1 MEQDTQKNTKQERTA
16 LVCVAPGCTNT
27 NINTINVAFHS
38 FPAEQSSMQ
47 RWLTALARA
56 EPPDVSRETV
66 CSKHF
71 VREDFLDDQ
80 CFIIRNFKTR
90 TLKPD
95 AVPSIFAFPQTN
107 SVESPE
113 EEEDDIPE
121 AETPKPH
128 RPRVDKAL
136 GLFAQMFEKTLR
148 STPNGILDLKD
159 AVTLLGMSKRRIYD
173 ITNVLDGI
181 SLIKKVSKNLVKW
194 VGWPMEVT
202 DEGLKRLVC
211 EENKLDD
218 LIKNTKHQVQEMYE
232 NPLNK
237 RLAYLT
243 YEDIQSLP
251 LFEDQVVFVIRAPP
265 ETKLEVAHPKEDFQ
279 LHINSDS
286 GPVDV
291 LVCSD
296 EVDVSN
302 QSRRPEFDDWD
313 YSYVPLRG
321 TSAVSYRDNTHVN
334 YTKISAASPP
344 PPAPSLHLHHP
355 LKSSP
360 ERTSVLPPYEDRSAS
375 SSPAP
380 IIAVTIKEE
389 TISVDVTPDEAVDA
403 AVHEPDQ
410 LTTDVQMT
418 DLS

>member
-1 MEQDTQKNTKQERTA
+1 SFKCTTTTTTTTTTMKQNTT
-16 LVCVAPGCTNT
+16 LVCVT
-27 NINTINVAFHS
+27 
-38 FPAEQSSMQ
+38 
-47 RWLTALARA
+47 RA
-56 EPPDVSRETV
+56 
-66 CSKHF
+66 
-71 VREDFLDDQ
+71 
-80 CFIIRNFKTR
+80 
-90 TLKPD
+90 
-95 AVPSIFAFPQTN
+95 
-107 SVESPE
+107 
-113 EEEDDIPE
+113 
-121 AETPKPH
+121 H

-136 GLFAQMFEKTLR
+136 GLFAQMFVKTLR

-181 SLIKKVSKNLVKW
+181 SLIKKVSKNLVK
-194 VGWPMEVT
+194 GWPMEVT

-218 LIKNTKHQVQEMYE
+218 LIKNTKHQSRCY
-232 NPLNK
+232 LK
-237 RLAYLT
+237 RAQNGDVFLDFFITLAYLT

-321 TSAVSYRDNTHVN
+321 TSAVSYRGEVC
-334 YTKISAASPP
+334 
-344 PPAPSLHLHHP
+344 
-355 LKSSP
+355 
-360 ERTSVLPPYEDRSAS
+360 
-375 SSPAP
+375 
-380 IIAVTIKEE
+380 
-389 TISVDVTPDEAVDA
+389 
-403 AVHEPDQ
+403 
-410 LTTDVQMT
+410 
-418 DLS
+418 LS